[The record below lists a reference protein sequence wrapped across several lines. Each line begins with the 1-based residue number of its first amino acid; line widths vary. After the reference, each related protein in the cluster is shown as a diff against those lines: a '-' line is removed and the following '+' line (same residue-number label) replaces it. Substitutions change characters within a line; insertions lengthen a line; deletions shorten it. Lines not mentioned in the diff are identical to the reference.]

1 MIELRNVTKS
11 YITKY
16 GRYYVYKNV
25 NVLFPEGRNI
35 GIIGPNGAG
44 KSTLLR
50 LIGKIDYPDSG
61 EIITN
66 KSISWPVAFSG
77 GFQGSLTGLE
87 IVRFVCMIY
96 GVDGDMQDKIAFVKE
111 FTELGEYFEMPIK
124 TYSAGMKARLAF
136 ALSMAFDFDYYLLDE
151 VTAVGDISF
160 RKKCNQ
166 ILRKKLRKSK
176 IIMTSHDI
184 SKLNKFCDLFVI
196 PYKSNL
202 IIFDNFKEAAKFY
215 ADISKDSAIP
225 QLATQSK

>member
-16 GRYYVYKNV
+16 GRHYVYRNV
-25 NVLFPEGRNI
+25 NAIFPEGKNV

-77 GFQGSLTGLE
+77 GFQGSLTAFE
-87 IVRFVCMIY
+87 IVKFVCMIY
-96 GVDGDMQDKIAFVKE
+96 GANDDMTEKIAFVKE
-111 FTELGEYFEMPIK
+111 FTELGKYFEMPIK

-136 ALSMAFDFDYYLLDE
+136 ALSMAFDFDYYLIDE
-151 VTAVGDISF
+151 VTAVGDINF
-160 RKKCNQ
+160 KKKCNQ
-166 ILRKKLRKSK
+166 ILREKLKKSNL
-176 IIMTSHDI
+176 IMTSHDI
-184 SKLNKFCDLFVI
+184 EKLKKFCDIFAI
-196 PYKSNL
+196 PHKGDL
-202 IIFDNFKEAAKFY
+202 IVFENFKEAANFY
-215 ADISKDSAIP
+215 ADISKATAIP
-225 QLATQSK
+225 ELAKTE

>member
-11 YITKY
+11 YITKH
-16 GRYYVYKNV
+16 GRHYVYKNV
-25 NVLFPEGRNI
+25 NAIFPEGKSV

-77 GFQGSLTGLE
+77 GFQGSLTGFE
-87 IVRFVCMIY
+87 IVKFVCMIY
-96 GVDGDMQDKIAFVKE
+96 GANGDMLEKISFVKE
-111 FTELGEYFEMPIK
+111 FTELGDYFDMPVK

-136 ALSMAFDFDYYLLDE
+136 ALSMAFDFDYYLIDE
-151 VTAVGDISF
+151 VTAVGDINF

-166 ILRKKLRKSK
+166 ILREKLQKSK
-176 IIMTSHDI
+176 VIMTSHNI
-184 SKLNKFCDLFVI
+184 ETVKQFCDIFAI
-196 PYKSNL
+196 PYQGDL
-202 IIFDNFKEAAKFY
+202 IVFDNFKEAVNFY
-215 ADISKDSAIP
+215 AEISNHSAIP
-225 QLATQSK
+225 ELAKRD